1 MEKFKKI
8 SSVILII
15 FGLLMIAGMI
25 LGRDHGTSKNSLA
38 ADLVMV
44 VIVGLVPLLTGI
56 FMIRSANQ
64 NKKRTTINQTEVA
77 VLRQAQA
84 QEGRITIAEA
94 ALSLQ
99 TSIAEAKEVLDKM
112 QSNSIFEIALTEDGT
127 LIYQI
132 NQSLNRIKP
141 EKGTNLV

>member
-25 LGRDHGTSKNSLA
+25 LNRDNGTSKNSLA